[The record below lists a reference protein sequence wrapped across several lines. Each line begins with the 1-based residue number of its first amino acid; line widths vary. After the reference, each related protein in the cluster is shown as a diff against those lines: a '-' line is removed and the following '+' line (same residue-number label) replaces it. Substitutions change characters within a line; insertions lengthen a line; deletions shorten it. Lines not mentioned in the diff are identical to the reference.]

1 MKNCT
6 DRRKWGMATIKIKSN
21 PYEKEIK
28 YFSYQK
34 QSGEWKEIQESNPN
48 SKLRE
53 DESEKSFLP
62 FRIKEIVDTLLEEY
76 YVDSEK
82 VNIVFEGTQEEY
94 EVLEKVCMMP
104 EMTDKISLT
113 KANVILENAKL
124 ILSDTKEIF
133 KTVQPIIE
141 EIMHNDSEVEKDL
154 NKVSDALDDIIPIC
168 VFGNYSAG
176 KSTFINS
183 LIGHEILPS
192 GGDPVTAKI
201 YKIELS
207 DSDELARIR
216 FKHWDDEIELIFEG
230 KIFRIRKGKSEDEM
244 LCELARIMEDNDE
257 DDMFRLI
264 NRALEFINGYEK
276 IDLDSIEISDL
287 IQVEVPFAKEGVL
300 GRSRNK
306 FVIFDTPGSN
316 SNSNTD
322 HSKVLADA
330 LQGFS
335 NGIPVWVSQ
344 YETID
349 SNDNAKL
356 CDDVLNIKALDNRFT
371 MIVLNKADTSDL
383 PEKGFSEKQIRNIRE
398 YNAVEKM
405 YASGIY
411 FVSSIMGLGAKNN
424 GRLADKYYRKTYRSQ
439 QEMFSDPE
447 DLDYITLYTYNLMPE
462 QIKNEMVKYSK
473 ICTQS
478 KTDLIYANSG
488 LFCIEQEMED
498 FASKYSAY
506 NKCQMV
512 YMFLSEVIGKTN
524 AVIVGKKEYLTK
536 TREARKDELEEASEE
551 LIDTLSN
558 TAKMKEDEFCRETRN
573 FLKTYVTANLD
584 YSYAPDE
591 LAKLDEEIA
600 KYNEK
605 ESEYGSQESNYT
617 EAKENIWSHLKAN
630 GQSLLKGNVKES
642 LKTMKE
648 DFVKDYREIQMNK
661 SEIDTSRSEIDK
673 ATSDQIMKL
682 VVERYK
688 KSISGAQ
695 IKTGLVIKQHWM
707 NNAETLK
714 NTLVAIITGSDA
726 LSAKQRDD
734 LSEMITN
741 HQGLLIDD
749 GANKFVK
756 AKYLKGRILGF
767 QLGTSERLNTKRLA
781 NSFNNLIAKN
791 VKAMSED
798 LNENCYAAFRTWK
811 ENLCSLI
818 EENITELNPQLKQ
831 MAELIKEETDKI
843 NRLTDNQR
851 IISSSYEEIK
861 ELMDW
866 KVIE

>member
-1 MKNCT
+1 
-6 DRRKWGMATIKIKSN
+6 MATIKIKSN

-411 FVSSIMGLGAKNN
+411 FVSTIMGLGAKNN

>member
-1 MKNCT
+1 
-6 DRRKWGMATIKIKSN
+6 MATIKIKSN

-230 KIFRIRKGKSEDEM
+230 KIFQIRKGKSEDEM

>member
-1 MKNCT
+1 
-6 DRRKWGMATIKIKSN
+6 MATIKIKSN

-630 GQSLLKGNVKES
+630 DQSLLKGNVKES

>member
-1 MKNCT
+1 M
-6 DRRKWGMATIKIKSN
+6 
-21 PYEKEIK
+21 
-28 YFSYQK
+28 
-34 QSGEWKEIQESNPN
+34 
-48 SKLRE
+48 
-53 DESEKSFLP
+53 
-62 FRIKEIVDTLLEEY
+62 
-76 YVDSEK
+76 
-82 VNIVFEGTQEEY
+82 
-94 EVLEKVCMMP
+94 LEKVCMMP

>member
-1 MKNCT
+1 
-6 DRRKWGMATIKIKSN
+6 MATIKIKSN

-498 FASKYSAY
+498 FASKYSAD

>member
-1 MKNCT
+1 
-6 DRRKWGMATIKIKSN
+6 MATIKIKSN

-141 EIMHNDSEVEKDL
+141 EIMHNDSKVEKDL

>member
-1 MKNCT
+1 
-6 DRRKWGMATIKIKSN
+6 MATIKIKSN

-113 KANVILENAKL
+113 KANVILENARL

>member
-1 MKNCT
+1 
-6 DRRKWGMATIKIKSN
+6 MATIKIKSN

-591 LAKLDEEIA
+591 LTKLDEEIA

>member
-1 MKNCT
+1 MKC
-6 DRRKWGMATIKIKSN
+6 
-21 PYEKEIK
+21 
-28 YFSYQK
+28 F
-34 QSGEWKEIQESNPN
+34 
-48 SKLRE
+48 
-53 DESEKSFLP
+53 
-62 FRIKEIVDTLLEEY
+62 
-76 YVDSEK
+76 
-82 VNIVFEGTQEEY
+82 
-94 EVLEKVCMMP
+94 
-104 EMTDKISLT
+104 
-113 KANVILENAKL
+113 AN
-124 ILSDTKEIF
+124 
-133 KTVQPIIE
+133 
-141 EIMHNDSEVEKDL
+141 
-154 NKVSDALDDIIPIC
+154 
-168 VFGNYSAG
+168 
-176 KSTFINS
+176 
-183 LIGHEILPS
+183 
-192 GGDPVTAKI
+192 
-201 YKIELS
+201 
-207 DSDELARIR
+207 
-216 FKHWDDEIELIFEG
+216 
-230 KIFRIRKGKSEDEM
+230 
-244 LCELARIMEDNDE
+244 LARIMEDNDE

>member
-1 MKNCT
+1 
-6 DRRKWGMATIKIKSN
+6 MATIKIKSN

-767 QLGTSERLNTKRLA
+767 RLGTSERLNTKRLA

>member
-1 MKNCT
+1 
-6 DRRKWGMATIKIKSN
+6 
-21 PYEKEIK
+21 
-28 YFSYQK
+28 
-34 QSGEWKEIQESNPN
+34 
-48 SKLRE
+48 
-53 DESEKSFLP
+53 
-62 FRIKEIVDTLLEEY
+62 
-76 YVDSEK
+76 
-82 VNIVFEGTQEEY
+82 
-94 EVLEKVCMMP
+94 
-104 EMTDKISLT
+104 
-113 KANVILENAKL
+113 
-124 ILSDTKEIF
+124 
-133 KTVQPIIE
+133 
-141 EIMHNDSEVEKDL
+141 MHNDSEVEKDL

>member
-1 MKNCT
+1 
-6 DRRKWGMATIKIKSN
+6 MATIKIKSN

-617 EAKENIWSHLKAN
+617 EAKENI
-630 GQSLLKGNVKES
+630 
-642 LKTMKE
+642 
-648 DFVKDYREIQMNK
+648 
-661 SEIDTSRSEIDK
+661 
-673 ATSDQIMKL
+673 
-682 VVERYK
+682 
-688 KSISGAQ
+688 
-695 IKTGLVIKQHWM
+695 
-707 NNAETLK
+707 
-714 NTLVAIITGSDA
+714 
-726 LSAKQRDD
+726 
-734 LSEMITN
+734 
-741 HQGLLIDD
+741 
-749 GANKFVK
+749 
-756 AKYLKGRILGF
+756 
-767 QLGTSERLNTKRLA
+767 
-781 NSFNNLIAKN
+781 
-791 VKAMSED
+791 
-798 LNENCYAAFRTWK
+798 
-811 ENLCSLI
+811 
-818 EENITELNPQLKQ
+818 
-831 MAELIKEETDKI
+831 
-843 NRLTDNQR
+843 
-851 IISSSYEEIK
+851 
-861 ELMDW
+861 
-866 KVIE
+866 

>member
-1 MKNCT
+1 
-6 DRRKWGMATIKIKSN
+6 MATIKIKSN

-756 AKYLKGRILGF
+756 AKYQKDE
-767 QLGTSERLNTKRLA
+767 S
-781 NSFNNLIAKN
+781 
-791 VKAMSED
+791 
-798 LNENCYAAFRTWK
+798 
-811 ENLCSLI
+811 
-818 EENITELNPQLKQ
+818 
-831 MAELIKEETDKI
+831 
-843 NRLTDNQR
+843 
-851 IISSSYEEIK
+851 
-861 ELMDW
+861 
-866 KVIE
+866 

>member
-1 MKNCT
+1 
-6 DRRKWGMATIKIKSN
+6 MATIKIKSN

-673 ATSDQIMKL
+673 ATSDQIMK
-682 VVERYK
+682 
-688 KSISGAQ
+688 
-695 IKTGLVIKQHWM
+695 
-707 NNAETLK
+707 
-714 NTLVAIITGSDA
+714 
-726 LSAKQRDD
+726 
-734 LSEMITN
+734 
-741 HQGLLIDD
+741 
-749 GANKFVK
+749 ANW
-756 AKYLKGRILGF
+756 Y
-767 QLGTSERLNTKRLA
+767 
-781 NSFNNLIAKN
+781 
-791 VKAMSED
+791 
-798 LNENCYAAFRTWK
+798 
-811 ENLCSLI
+811 
-818 EENITELNPQLKQ
+818 
-831 MAELIKEETDKI
+831 
-843 NRLTDNQR
+843 
-851 IISSSYEEIK
+851 SYR
-861 ELMDW
+861 
-866 KVIE
+866 KVTQT

>member
-1 MKNCT
+1 
-6 DRRKWGMATIKIKSN
+6 MATIKIKSN

-661 SEIDTSRSEIDK
+661 SEIDISRSEIDK

>member
-1 MKNCT
+1 
-6 DRRKWGMATIKIKSN
+6 MATIKIKSN

-506 NKCQMV
+506 NKCQMRT
-512 YMFLSEVIGKTN
+512 YGEGFIIADQAPGLLDM
-524 AVIVGKKEYLTK
+524 AVIRNTNTKIIMRLPDQTDRELVGK
-536 TREARKDELEEASEE
+536 A
-551 LIDTLSN
+551 
-558 TAKMKEDEFCRETRN
+558 
-573 FLKTYVTANLD
+573 ANLND
-584 YSYAPDE
+584 DQITE
-591 LAKLDEEIA
+591 LAKLPCGVAAIYQNEWVQPVLCKIDKHKTSDKVYEYKPEENM
-600 KYNEK
+600 YLYEK
-605 ESEYGSQESNYT
+605 DDQV
-617 EAKENIWSHLKAN
+617 A
-630 GQSLLKGNVKES
+630 QSLL
-642 LKTMKE
+642 
-648 DFVKDYREIQMNK
+648 DCIMNK
-661 SEIDTSRSEIDK
+661 ELSRTGNKKDIQELKKRVIRSKLTVQVKKDFMEYL
-673 ATSDQIMKL
+673 TSD
-682 VVERYK
+682 E
-688 KSISGAQ
+688 
-695 IKTGLVIKQHWM
+695 KTNLDMLRVLIFDFLS
-707 NNAETLK
+707 AET
-714 NTLVAIITGSDA
+714 AIENARQCNDIGEWVRVVVD
-726 LSAKQRDD
+726 
-734 LSEMITN
+734 
-741 HQGLLIDD
+741 GLMTYGFMKRIKDFILI
-749 GANKFVK
+749 
-756 AKYLKGRILGF
+756 
-767 QLGTSERLNTKRLA
+767 
-781 NSFNNLIAKN
+781 
-791 VKAMSED
+791 
-798 LNENCYAAFRTWK
+798 
-811 ENLCSLI
+811 
-818 EENITELNPQLKQ
+818 
-831 MAELIKEETDKI
+831 
-843 NRLTDNQR
+843 
-851 IISSSYEEIK
+851 
-861 ELMDW
+861 
-866 KVIE
+866 